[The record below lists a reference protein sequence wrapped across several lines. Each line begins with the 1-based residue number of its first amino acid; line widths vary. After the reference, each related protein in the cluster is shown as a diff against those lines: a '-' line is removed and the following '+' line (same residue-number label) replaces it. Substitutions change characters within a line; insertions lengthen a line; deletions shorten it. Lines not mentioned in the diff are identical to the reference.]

1 MSGPRSTPPTEEC
14 TVQSDSSVSRR
25 TVLGTAGT
33 ALVTALA
40 GCAVEASQQQAS
52 TESQQQAPTE
62 IVNETV
68 RVEPG
73 QHEVVEFRLD
83 DEQWTTVAAYL
94 SDRSVEFKNDGP
106 GIDVVVMS
114 PDQYTRFR
122 ETREFDYVGG
132 VSMPDVVNGQVSAML
147 NAGDYVLLVDNS
159 ATGSAKP
166 KNSNV
171 PAVAKLEVTTSD
183 NRRTFTTGA

>member
-1 MSGPRSTPPTEEC
+1 
-14 TVQSDSSVSRR
+14 
-25 TVLGTAGT
+25 VLGTAGT
-33 ALVTALA
+33 ALVTVLA

-62 IVNETV
+62 LVNETV
-68 RVEPG
+68 RVESG
-73 QHEVVEFRLD
+73 QHEVVGFRLD

-159 ATGSAKP
+159 TTGSAKP
-166 KNSNV
+166 ADSGV
-171 PAVAKLEVTTSD
+171 PAVVKLEVTASD
-183 NRRTFTTGA
+183 NRG